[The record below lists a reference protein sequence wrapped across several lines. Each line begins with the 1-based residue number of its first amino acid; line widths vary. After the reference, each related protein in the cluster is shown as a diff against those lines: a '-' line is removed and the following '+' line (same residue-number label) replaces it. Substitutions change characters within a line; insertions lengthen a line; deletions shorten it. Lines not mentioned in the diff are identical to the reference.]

1 MTISKFCQYL
11 SGKAMGHGRPMV
23 LIHKADGCGPK
34 LQLQMICNRHE
45 ELQKLQTFCPWH
57 LSGNPDFSLIN
68 FVNRS
73 WLRGTGG
80 KEIWQNESWNRVHW
94 SPRELPQTTRD

>member
-1 MTISKFCQYL
+1 
-11 SGKAMGHGRPMV
+11 MGHGRPMV

-73 WLRGTGG
+73 WLRGTDG
-80 KEIWQNESWNRVHW
+80 KENLAEPSMEP
-94 SPRELPQTTRD
+94 SPLEPAGTAPNDP